1 MLSLAEGKI
10 LVKLARETVERK
22 FRLGK
27 FYVKRVDEKF
37 EEKRG
42 VFVTIETFPE
52 KELRGC
58 IGFISPIYPLYE
70 AVQRASYAS
79 AFEDFRFLPLKE
91 EELKRVTFKVSIL
104 TKPELVKVKNA
115 EEYKKKIEL
124 GKDGLILVYGNNQG
138 VFLPEVPIEA
148 GWNIEEYLEN
158 LCFKAGLT
166 PDVIYE
172 KDAKIF
178 KFQTQV
184 FGEKEPEGE
193 VVELYANNT
202 SKYSKA

>member
-1 MLSLAEGKI
+1 
-10 LVKLARETVERK
+10 LVKLAREAVERRFK
-22 FRLGK
+22 LGK
-27 FYVKRVDEKF
+27 FYIKKVDEKF
-37 EEKRG
+37 EEKKG

-58 IGFISPIYPLYE
+58 IGFINSIYPLYE

-79 AFEDFRFLPLKE
+79 AFEDFRFLPLRE
-91 EELKRVTFKVSIL
+91 DELSKIVFKVSIL
-104 TKPELVKVKNA
+104 TEPELIKVKSP
-115 EEYKKKIEL
+115 EEYKQKIEL

-148 GWNIEEYLEN
+148 GWNINEYLEN

-184 FGEKEPEGE
+184 FAEKEPEGE
-193 VVELYANNT
+193 IIELT
-202 SKYSKA
+202 CQSHHKT

>member
-10 LVKLARETVERK
+10 LVKLAREVVERK
-22 FRLGK
+22 FKLGK
-27 FYVKRVDEKF
+27 FYVKKVDKKF
-37 EEKRG
+37 EEKKG
-42 VFVTIETFPE
+42 VFVTLETFPE

-58 IGFISPIYPLYE
+58 IGFINPIYPLYE
-70 AVQRASYAS
+70 AAQRASYAS

-91 EELKRVTFKVSIL
+91 EELKKIVFKVSIL
-104 TKPELVKVKNA
+104 TEPKLIKVKSP
-115 EEYKKKIEL
+115 EEYKQKIEL

-148 GWNIEEYLEN
+148 NWSINEYLEN

-184 FGEKEPEGE
+184 FAEKEPEGE
-193 VVELYANNT
+193 IIELT
-202 SKYSKA
+202 CQSHHKT

>member
-10 LVKLARETVERK
+10 LVKLAREAVERK

-27 FYVKRVDEKF
+27 FYIKKADERL

-42 VFVTIETFPE
+42 VFVTLQTFPE

-58 IGFISPIYPLYE
+58 IGFIAPIYPLYE
-70 AVQRASYAS
+70 AVQRAAFAS

-91 EELKRVTFKVSIL
+91 DELEKIVFKVSVL
-104 TKPELVKVKNA
+104 TKPELIEVENPN
-115 EEYKKKIEL
+115 EYRKKIEL
-124 GKDGLILVYGNNQG
+124 GKDGLILVCGNQQG

-148 GWNIEEYLEN
+148 KWNIEEYLEN

-166 PDVIYE
+166 PDALYNE
-172 KDAKIF
+172 NTKIF
-178 KFQTQV
+178 KFQTQA
-184 FGEKEPEGE
+184 FEEKKPKGEIVE
-193 VVELYANNT
+193 VRL
-202 SKYSKA
+202 K

>member
-10 LVKLARETVERK
+10 LVKLAREAVERRFK
-22 FRLGK
+22 LGK
-27 FYVKRVDEKF
+27 FYVKKVDEKF

-58 IGFISPIYPLYE
+58 IGFINPIYPLYE

-79 AFEDFRFLPLKE
+79 AFEDFRFLPLKK
-91 EELKRVTFKVSIL
+91 EELKKIVFKVSIL
-104 TKPELVKVKNA
+104 TEPELIKVKSP
-115 EEYKKKIEL
+115 EEYEQKIEL

-148 GWNIEEYLEN
+148 NWSVEEYLEN

-166 PDVIYE
+166 PDVIQE
-172 KDAKIF
+172 KEAKIF

-184 FGEKEPEGE
+184 FAEKEPNGE
-193 VVELYANNT
+193 VIEL
-202 SKYSKA
+202 